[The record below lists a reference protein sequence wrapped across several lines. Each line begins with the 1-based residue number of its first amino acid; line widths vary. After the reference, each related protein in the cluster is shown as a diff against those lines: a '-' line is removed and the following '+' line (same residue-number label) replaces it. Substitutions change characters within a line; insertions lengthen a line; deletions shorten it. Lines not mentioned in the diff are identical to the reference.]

1 MWQEQKKLC
10 PVSPMFSPHFEV
22 ICDLLQYRPM
32 ATWNLFVL
40 YDKKAKYCEC
50 HPYVCPPV
58 DHR

>member
-40 YDKKAKYCEC
+40 CDKKAKYC
-50 HPYVCPPV
+50 
-58 DHR
+58 